1 MKMYFDCVSVSVAG
15 DYYQVMFHDDSED
28 EGDGTP
34 DAPYVLIQRQFEMP
48 DGGRIYIETQDEDY
62 IGHFAVTRSV
72 LGPKELSLHLRRK
85 RAAELE
91 VTFNTS
97 KREYTALKKALRTM
111 IPNIELVEAS

>member
-1 MKMYFDCVSVSVAG
+1 MHFESVSVSVAG
-15 DYYQVMFHDDSED
+15 DYFQVMFDDDSED
-28 EGDGTP
+28 EGDGAP

-48 DGGRIYIETQDEDY
+48 DGGRIYIETHDENY

-72 LGPKELSLHLRRK
+72 LGPKGLSLQLRRK

-97 KREYTALKKALRTM
+97 ERDYTALKKALQTM
-111 IPNIELVEAS
+111 IPSIELVEAS